1 MSASTRPFARL
12 LPLREEHLSLIPGGR
27 TIPEERRQKFRY
39 HLDLRVRFCPSF
51 VESRLS
57 GSGMIINIS
66 SGGVLV
72 ASSSQP
78 LVGELVEMRIEWP
91 LLLHGRIPLQLMA
104 MGRVVRRGPSR
115 FAAAFERH
123 EFRTMKRSGQA

>member
-1 MSASTRPFARL
+1 MSASTRPLGRV
-12 LPLREEHLSLIPGGR
+12 LPFREEHLSVIPGGR
-27 TIPEERRQKFRY
+27 AFPEERRQKVRY

-51 VESRLS
+51 TESRLS
-57 GSGMIINIS
+57 GSGTIINIS

-91 LLLHGRIPLQLMA
+91 LLLNGRIPLQLMA

-115 FAAAFERH
+115 FAASFERH
-123 EFRTMKRSGQA
+123 EFRTMKRSSET